1 MFHNIVGLA
10 GLMQP
15 HQLSLIG
22 SRLPGRLLGPISI
35 FLHRSLFL
43 VSRKIKGAMEVNQ
56 SMLMNGCTTTTSLMR
71 PAPSTELE
79 ATTMVKSALP

>member
-1 MFHNIVGLA
+1 MFHNIVVLA

-56 SMLMNGCTTTTSLMR
+56 SMLMNGCTTTTSQMKLVLFIM
-71 PAPSTELE
+71 LE
-79 ATTMVKSALP
+79 DTIME